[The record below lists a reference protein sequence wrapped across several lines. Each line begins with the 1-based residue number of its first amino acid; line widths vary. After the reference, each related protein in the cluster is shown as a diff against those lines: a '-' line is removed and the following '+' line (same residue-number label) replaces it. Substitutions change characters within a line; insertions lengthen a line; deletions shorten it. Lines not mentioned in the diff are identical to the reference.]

1 MKNLPFLFPK
11 SFPPATVHGRLRC
24 EVATALFPPASQLPF
39 GGDLLLRRGQ
49 VAGVEASAD
58 PHGTMGLPDQGIFD
72 GEITPNPGHFSTGDR
87 KLGDLVKGHEEITI
101 LEHVT

>member
-49 VAGVEASAD
+49 VAGVEASAPLKFPWD
-58 PHGTMGLPDQGIFD
+58 PHGISGSSGDPFD
-72 GEITPNPGHFSTGDR
+72 GEITPNRDR